1 MLNRRSFL
9 KGSAAV
15 GAMSFAPINVL
26 GAESKAVASG
36 LVKNGEV
43 VTGAHWG
50 ILKLTIKDG
59 KVVKSEP
66 FDANQTKNLKNDLQ
80 HYTPDLVYANR
91 VKYPYVRKS
100 FLENPLDNKPE
111 LRGKDEWV
119 RVSWDKALKLV
130 AESLKRTYDEKGANG
145 IFAGS
150 YGWKS
155 SGNVHNS
162 RILLHRFMNLTGGFV
177 GSLGDYST
185 GASQV
190 IMPHVVGSIEVYEQQ
205 TNLDLVLENTK
216 VIVIW
221 GANPID
227 TLKIAWTVTDGEGR
241 AYMEKIKES
250 KIKVIC
256 IDPRASSTV
265 KFFEGKGEW
274 LAPRPN
280 TDVAM
285 MMGMA
290 TYLIDN
296 KLYDAEFMENYTI
309 GFDKFSDYLMG
320 KTDGVKKDSKWA
332 ENICGIKASVIE
344 NLAKELRENLS
355 LVMSGWGMQRAH
367 HGEQPHWMLV
377 TLCAMLG
384 HIGKDGGGF
393 GLSYH
398 YSNGGVATT
407 NAPIVGGIN
416 ASMNG
421 LWDKGVFKGVK
432 QGTFDKNGKFIPG
445 NSGAGENLP
454 EWLSKTSD
462 NEIPVARIADML
474 LNPGKTIDH
483 NGKKITY
490 SDIDFVYWVG
500 GNPFVHHQDL
510 KTLKKAWQKLKTVVV
525 NEIYWTPTARMA
537 DILLPTTS
545 QYERNDISMSGD
557 YSNMHI
563 VPMKAAVMPVEES
576 KDDMQI
582 FVELAKVY
590 GTLCAISKGA
600 SEKDAAM
607 LATKLVNAY
616 TENQTPEQMIEKYYN
631 AAKKSTSVEMPD
643 FKEFWENNKALKFE
657 ASQDAYEFV
666 RFKDFVEDPILN
678 PLGTPSGLI
687 EIYSETIEKMNYKD
701 CKAHPMWFEPI
712 EWLGMKEKSAEFHM
726 ISPHPTS
733 RLHSQLCH
741 TSLRETYAVNGHEP
755 ILINSEDAKAKGIK
769 NGDLVEVFNAR
780 GKVIAGAVVSND
792 VLKGVVVLQ
801 EGGWYDPDDN
811 NDCKYGC
818 ANVLTIDIPTSEL
831 ANGNI
836 SHTALVNIK
845 KFEGEKPE
853 IVVFTEPVKA

>member
-80 HYTPDLVYANR
+80 HYTSDLVYANR

-631 AAKKSTSVEMPD
+631 AAKKSTSVEMPE

>member
-66 FDANQTKNLKNDLQ
+66 FAANQTKNLKNDLQ
-80 HYTPDLVYANR
+80 HYTSDLVYANR

-130 AESLKRTYDEKGANG
+130 AESLKRTRDEKGANG

-227 TLKIAWTVTDGEGR
+227 TLKIAWTVSDGEGR

-256 IDPRASSTV
+256 IDPYASSTV
-265 KFFEGKGEW
+265 KFFKGKGEW

-296 KLYDAEFMENYTI
+296 KLYDAEFMDDYTV
-309 GFDKFSDYLMG
+309 GFDKFKDYLMG

-490 SDIDFVYWVG
+490 SDVDFVYWVG

-537 DILLPTTS
+537 DILLPATS
-545 QYERNDISMSGD
+545 QYERDDISMSGD

-607 LATKLVNAY
+607 LATKLANAY
-616 TENQTPEQMIEKYYN
+616 TENQTPEQMVEKYYN
-631 AAKKSTSVEMPD
+631 AAKKSSSVEIPE
-643 FKEFWENNKALKFE
+643 FKEFWENNKALQFE